1 MSFFGNILGG
11 YGASQLG
18 KYNAAVTELQAKIEA
33 KKAEVRKK
41 IYENIERPNLIR
53 TLDTAY
59 SQFESSVYRSGVEFR
74 AGETSGLVALRNK
87 QNIVN
92 EIAMADYN
100 NVVAVNDLK
109 NQSIL
114 LMAKASG
121 ERFKGEITRTTEYA
135 KAGASLL
142 AMGSASKSA
151 GRLVIT

>member
-11 YGASQLG
+11 YGASQIA
-18 KYNAAVTELQAKIEA
+18 KYNAGVTELQAKIEA
-33 KKAEVRKK
+33 EKAKVREK
-41 IYENIERPNLIR
+41 IYQNIERPNLIR

-59 SQFESSVYRSGVEFR
+59 SQFESAVYRSGVEFR

-142 AMGSASKSA
+142 TMGYSSHKA
-151 GRLVIT
+151 GKLVIT

>member
-18 KYNAAVTELQAKIEA
+18 KYNATVTELQAKIEA

-59 SQFESSVYRSGVEFR
+59 SEFESAVYRSGVEFR

-114 LMAKASG
+114 LMAKATG

-142 AMGSASKSA
+142 TMGSASKSA

>member
-18 KYNAAVTELQAKIEA
+18 KYNAGVTELQAKIEA

-59 SQFESSVYRSGVEFR
+59 SEFESSVYRSGVEFR

-92 EIAMADYN
+92 EIAIADYN

-114 LMAKASG
+114 LMAKATG

-135 KAGASLL
+135 KAAGSLL
-142 AMGSASKSA
+142 TMGSASHKA

>member
-11 YGASQLG
+11 YGASQLS
-18 KYNAAVTELQAKIEA
+18 KYNANVTELQAKIEA

-92 EIAMADYN
+92 EIALADYN

-121 ERFKGEITRTTEYA
+121 ERFKGEITKRTEYA
-135 KAGASLL
+135 KAVGSLL
-142 AMGSASKSA
+142 TMGSASQSA

>member
-1 MSFFGNILGG
+1 MSFFGNIIGG
-11 YGASQLG
+11 YAASELG
-18 KYNAAVTELQAKIEA
+18 KYNAAVTVQQAKIDA

-41 IYENIERPNLIR
+41 IYQNIERPNLIR

-59 SQFESSVYRSGVEFR
+59 SQFESAVYRSGVEFR
-74 AGETSGLVALRNK
+74 PGETSGLVALRNK

-121 ERFKGEITRTTEYA
+121 EKFKGEITRTTEYA

-142 AMGSASKSA
+142 TMGYASHKA
-151 GRLVIT
+151 GKLVIT